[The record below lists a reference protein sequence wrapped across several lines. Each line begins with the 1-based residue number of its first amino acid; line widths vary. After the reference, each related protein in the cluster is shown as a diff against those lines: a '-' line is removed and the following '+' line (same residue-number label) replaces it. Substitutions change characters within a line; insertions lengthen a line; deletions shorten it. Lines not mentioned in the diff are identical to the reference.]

1 MRIEVLR
8 DADIVA
14 RQASTFIAA
23 AARAAVAERGQFIV
37 AVSGGPPLGSGQVFL
52 TVEGSDCHKRCQA
65 KHPQHGGGHIYDNR
79 SGRI

>member
-1 MRIEVLR
+1 MIVLTQTKHR
-8 DADIVA
+8 
-14 RQASTFIAA
+14 
-23 AARAAVAERGQFIV
+23 RGLL
-37 AVSGGPPLGSGQVFL
+37 AVSVALTFLLNPLMGPILAAPPLGSGQVFL